1 MFSKLKIG
9 TKLAAVLA
17 LLAIPLVYFA
27 WQSSL
32 QEYDR
37 LVDLELSSSNVDEVR
52 IITDFVYRLEME
64 WLATFA
70 HTQDRATRSRQE
82 LTSRRTSLDATLGD
96 MADQTQNLLNPTEI
110 RIRLQRMRDFID
122 RNETSFDTLAVKSQ
136 FDQLADYL
144 LHEIDRAAIQTMEPT
159 TKNQIKSVYNLSYA
173 TKHLADLRFA
183 VRRLILNESFNYK
196 DFASLRSTKSLYDYH
211 VSTFGYLADTERISR
226 FQSVNSQPEV
236 LQFFEIIVGTIE
248 PSQYA
253 KPDIT
258 ESEWVTLSMYGLD
271 RYFEFQQGYLTEIS
285 SRIDTMVTTTRSRFV
300 LNVVIAA
307 ILLLVAVILA
317 FINFRHLVSTL
328 AMLTN
333 ASKLIAAGDTSAHIE
348 VKSHDELGTLSK
360 SFSQLIHNA
369 EALAASAAAIGDGKY
384 EVDVPVRSNDD
395 VLGNALELMREKLQ
409 KMSAENERRNW
420 LLGGN
425 AKMHDTI
432 RGDRD
437 LDELSNLVVTFL
449 CEYLSL
455 PIGAIYVEE
464 GAHFRLMGSYAWDFR
479 KHNLSTVKPGDGLV
493 GQSIVE
499 KKPIVLT
506 SVPDDYVSVRSALGT
521 TQPSSILVYPVRF
534 GDYVLAV
541 IELGSLRVFNET
553 EMEFMNMVGENL
565 GIAYQSTFSRSQTK
579 ELLEETQ
586 RQAEELEAQQEELKQ
601 SNEELMEKTGLLERS
616 EAELKAQQEELQQTN
631 EELEEKANLLQDQKE
646 RLELAKIEIENK
658 ARELEVT
665 SKYKSEFLAN
675 MSHELRT
682 PLNSILI
689 LSQMMAENKSGHLGD
704 KEVEFAKNIYTSG
717 TDLLDLINEILD
729 LAKVEAGRLELEVE
743 QFGLSELTGNLVP
756 LFEGISKNK
765 SITFT
770 TDVDDAQ
777 VGPIS
782 SDPKRIEQVL
792 RNLLS
797 NAFKFTGRD
806 GAVSLRAR
814 KVRPPAHIRNREL
827 ASHNAILAID
837 VEDDGIGIP
846 ADKLGLIFEA
856 FQQADGSTKRQY
868 GGTGLGLSISR
879 ELAHALGG
887 EIGVV
892 SAEGKG
898 STFTLYLPLQYDPAL
913 SSSVDKT
920 ISLRSQ
926 PVAPS
931 PAMPRVK
938 QTQRASDKPVA
949 IEGEENEDTNPLED
963 DRNTLKA
970 TDRLILILEDD
981 LDFARILLE
990 LVRERKFKGVVA
1002 TRGNVGLSY
1011 ARHYRPE
1018 AILLD
1023 MKLPVM
1029 DGDEILK
1036 QLKSDPDLRHIP
1048 VQVIS
1053 GFDKRTET
1061 LTLGAFDFLQKP
1073 ASRGDLMMAFDR
1085 IESFVNKKLKKLLII
1100 EDNTTQNQAIRE
1112 LMGNGD
1118 LKCVSA
1124 FTGNEGLELLRSD
1137 DFDCVIIDL
1146 GLPDINGFDLLETI
1160 KKDKQ
1165 LNRTPIIIYTGK
1177 DLSKEE
1183 NQKLT
1188 RLANTVV
1195 LKTAESKERLL
1206 DETML
1211 FLHRVE
1217 SKLPPEKQKILRK
1230 LHRTDEVLQ
1239 NKRILVVDDDIRNIY
1254 SLTNMLEEEGMVCY
1268 VAENGKEAIEKLK
1281 KHTDV
1286 NLVLMDVMMPEMDG
1300 YEATRQIRSNPKHSK
1315 LPIIAL
1321 TAKAM
1326 KGDREK
1332 CLNAGMSDYISKPVN
1347 TEQLLSLMRVWLY
1360 S

>member
-1 MFSKLKIG
+1 MFGKMRIG
-9 TKLAAVLA
+9 TKLSAVLA

-27 WQSSL
+27 WQSSM

-37 LVDLELSSSNVDEVR
+37 LKDLEMSSSNVDEVR
-52 IITDFVYRLEME
+52 VIADFIYRLEME
-64 WLATFA
+64 WLSTFA
-70 HTQDRATRSRQE
+70 HVQERSTGTRQE
-82 LTSRRTSLDATLGD
+82 LITRRTSLDATLGEVGGESS
-96 MADQTQNLLNPTEI
+96 LLNAAEI
-110 RIRLQRMRDFID
+110 RSRVQRMRDFID
-122 RNETSFDTLAVKSQ
+122 RNEVQFDTTGVKAQ
-136 FDQLADYL
+136 FDQIADYL

-183 VRRLILNESFNYK
+183 VRRLLLNDTFNHQ
-196 DFASLRSTKSLYDYH
+196 DFATLRATKSLYDYH
-211 VSTFGYLADTERISR
+211 SSTFGYLADAERFGQ
-226 FQSVNSQPEV
+226 FQAMNTQTDI
-236 LQFFEIIVGTIE
+236 LRFFEIIIE
-248 PSQYA
+248 TVEARQYS
-253 KPDIT
+253 KPAIG
-258 ESEWVTLSMYGLD
+258 EAEWIDLSMYGLN
-271 RYFEFQQGYLTEIS
+271 RYYEFQQEYLSDIS
-285 SRIDTMVTTTRSRFV
+285 GRIEALASSTRNRFV
-300 LNVVIAA
+300 LNLAVA
-307 ILLLVAVILA
+307 ILLLLVALVLA
-317 FINFRHLVSTL
+317 VVNFRHLVSTL
-328 AMLTN
+328 SMLTD
-333 ASKLIAAGDTSAHIE
+333 ASKQIAAGDTSAHIE

-360 SFSQLIHNA
+360 SFGLLVHNA
-369 EALAASAAAIGDGKY
+369 EALAASAAAIGDGVY
-384 EVDVPVRSNDD
+384 DVDVPVRSNVD
-395 VLGNALELMREKLQ
+395 VLGNALALMREKLQ

-449 CEYLSL
+449 CEYLSV
-455 PIGAIYVEE
+455 PIGAIYVRD

-479 KHNLSTVKPGDGLV
+479 KHNLSIVKPGDGLV

-521 TQPSSILVYPVRF
+521 TTPSSVLVFPVRF
-534 GDYVLAV
+534 ADEVLAV
-541 IELGSLRVFNET
+541 IEVGSLRAFNET

-646 RLELAKIEIENK
+646 RLEMAKIEIENK

-729 LAKVEAGRLELEVE
+729 LAKVEAGRLELEIE
-743 QFGLSELTGNLVP
+743 SFTLSDLTDNLLP

-765 SITFT
+765 SITFGT
-770 TDVDDAQ
+770 EVDDKQ
-777 VGPIS
+777 IGTIS
-782 SDPKRIEQVL
+782 SDPKRIEQIL

-806 GAVSLRAR
+806 GKVSLRAHR
-814 KVRPPAHIRNREL
+814 MRPPSGLKNRQL
-827 ASHNAILAID
+827 ASHDQILAIE

-846 ADKLGLIFEA
+846 SDKLGLIFEA

-887 EIGVV
+887 EIGVK
-892 SAEGKG
+892 SIEGGG

-913 SSSVDKT
+913 GSSIDKT

-926 PVAPS
+926 APPPSAPPKVTTPETVKPPV
-931 PAMPRVK
+931 
-938 QTQRASDKPVA
+938 DD
-949 IEGEENEDTNPLED
+949 GFENEDTNPLND
-963 DRNTLKA
+963 DRNSLKA
-970 TDRLILILEDD
+970 NERLILILEDD
-981 LDFARILLE
+981 LEFARILLE

-1073 ASRGDLMMAFDR
+1073 ASRNDLLMAFDR
-1085 IESFVNKKLKKLLII
+1085 IESFVSKKLKKLLII

-1124 FTGNEGLELLRSD
+1124 YTGNEGLDLLRSD

-1146 GLPDINGFDLLETI
+1146 GLPDMNGFDLLETI

-1183 NQKLT
+1183 NQKLN

-1268 VAENGKEAIEKLK
+1268 VAENGKEALEKLK

-1300 YEATRQIRSNPKHSK
+1300 YEATRQIRTNPKHSK